1 MPKDRKRLLLRQDLC
16 ELLREN
22 HIVALQETWYA
33 KQQLEILNS
42 IHKDFIGVGSA
53 TADES
58 NKIYQGRYP
67 GGVAILWRKELSKNI
82 KRLDFN
88 TDWGVAI
95 EIDLG
100 AIKFVIL
107 NIYMPYQCMQNK
119 EQYFENLF
127 NIKSFIEDLHTTN
140 FMVIGD

>member
-58 NKIYQGRYP
+58 NKIYQGRYL

-88 TDWGVAI
+88 TDWG
-95 EIDLG
+95 G
-100 AIKFVIL
+100 G
-107 NIYMPYQCMQNK
+107 
-119 EQYFENLF
+119 
-127 NIKSFIEDLHTTN
+127 H
-140 FMVIGD
+140 